1 MKEVWKIHQ
10 LHSCIFC
17 FDERGSEAEFRVF
30 HIMSRILEAANGMC
44 MPLPPGFHSLHL
56 GLGVRCLP
64 LHTLL
69 HYIDNGVLHLT
80 ETCVRKLLKDLDDNE
95 KNEKLKFSIVTRLP
109 EALGLKARQ
118 FWDHPVNANFRARKY
133 VKLLLEKLGNRQC
146 SRPVPER
153 HPVCVEFLPLNYLT
167 NVLAEIESQGV
178 HLYEKQ
184 DHINVRF
191 VEEAALK
198 HTMMLLGLRY
208 S

>member
-1 MKEVWKIHQ
+1 
-10 LHSCIFC
+10 
-17 FDERGSEAEFRVF
+17 
-30 HIMSRILEAANGMC
+30 
-44 MPLPPGFHSLHL
+44 MPLPPGFHTLHL

-109 EALGLKARQ
+109 EVILVISSWNLEVGMKFLSVHKIQSTEDLAVTHRGHRNSLNLQKYLGNL
-118 FWDHPVNANFRARKY
+118 NFR
-133 VKLLLEKLGNRQC
+133 
-146 SRPVPER
+146 
-153 HPVCVEFLPLNYLT
+153 F
-167 NVLAEIESQGV
+167 V
-178 HLYEKQ
+178 HSVHSYEKQ

-191 VEEAALK
+191 VEDAALK